1 MTDDKKSMRCMVYIS
16 FHKGEDTIRY
26 SFISHLSA
34 SLSRKGLISSSS
46 TLVDN
51 SSNETKIEKQSFK
64 AFVVVISEKYVLSA
78 ECLDELAEF
87 VDCQLRNN
95 QNVVVPVFYCIT
107 KSEVVHKSRLDI
119 LRDTF
124 PHEIYSAERVARWIG
139 SLKKMTDSYKPRM
152 DCGDCEF
159 VEEIAR
165 EVYEIM
171 FPTKRIGIYSSRL
184 LELENFLRKQPW
196 GGVRSI
202 GIWGMPGIGKTTLAK
217 AAFDQLSGDYEASC
231 FIKDFDK
238 EFHEKGL
245 YHLIKEY
252 YGETL
257 KEELEPKRVL
267 IVLDNVCKPLD
278 ADALLNGFDWFGPGS
293 LIVITSRDKQ
303 VFVQCGIDQIY
314 EVEGLNE
321 DEAKQLFSR
330 YAFGIDWRKKSLLDT
345 FSPYLM
351 PVIQYSSG
359 NPLALSLYG
368 KFLSHKKPM
377 ELETE
382 MLRLKQTPLP
392 SILEAFKSSYNT
404 LNENE
409 KTMFLDIACFF
420 NGENVDYVMQLFEGC
435 GFFPHVGIYVLV
447 EKCLVTI
454 LENKMQM
461 RNLIHVI
468 GKEISIEE
476 SVQLKSDFRLWDASI
491 IQTLLEDEETRSTG
505 KSKGV
510 EDIEAIFLDTSNLD
524 FFVKPYA
531 FKSMHNLRFL
541 KIYSSNPE
549 KHQGLRL
556 LKDLESLPNELR
568 LLHWED
574 YPLKSLPQDF
584 DPRHLVE
591 LNMPYSKLQKL
602 WGGTKNLKML
612 KTIKLCHSQELV
624 EINDFLSAQNIE
636 VIDLQGCTR
645 FQSFPASSHL
655 QHLRV
660 INLSGCVEIKSF
672 PEVPPNIE
680 ALYLSGISIRE
691 ILTSSV
697 RLSPQCRNCK
707 ELEKV
712 SSSNQDLDKLVCL
725 NPKDCLRV
733 QSLDF
738 LRVLDLSG
746 CLELEKIQCFPRN
759 LKELNLSETAIRE
772 IPSSV
777 SHLTALEVLDL
788 TKCKRLQHLP
798 MGMSNMVSL
807 VKLVLSGCS
816 KLGVI
821 QDLPTNLKYLY
832 LAETAIREVPSSICH
847 LTELVVFD
855 AKNCKNLQD
864 LPIGMGSLNSL
875 DMLTLSGCL
884 NLEVI
889 HDLPRNLKFLSLA
902 ETPIKKLPSSLEDLT
917 ELVSLD
923 LKDCKRLQH
932 LYLGLFKSIVTI
944 ELSGCSELEYVLGFS
959 LQDMVQRAH
968 IDGTDKVMLGGSP
981 PCHVM
986 LIWEK
991 WRTFHLI
998 ARDKSGSKCSLILMP
1013 FLATPYQSMLPSSLF
1028 SSFVSRMYAMVSL
1041 CLSNTYL
1048 LDIHIPQEIC
1058 YFPSLKSL
1066 DLSGNGF
1073 SKLPQSMKQL
1083 CKLESLTLT
1092 HCKNLKSLPELPQSL
1107 DLLNAHGCVSL
1118 KSIHMSFEQF
1128 PRHCTFSNCFNL
1140 SSDSVKKILD
1150 SSVSQM
1156 AREHTQKLIKAPI
1169 FSLSVPTSDGLK
1181 SITHLQRS
1189 SSVKIQLTP
1198 RIKTLM
1204 GFQISVV
1211 IAFWDES
1218 YNVSGIGIRCVCR
1231 WRNKKGVSRR
1241 LERVYD
1247 CWTPEE
1253 VIAQRV
1259 RKNHMFVFCDV
1270 SMHPGAADG
1279 NYLDLLNDLVV
1290 FEFVPVNDQNMVVDD
1305 SCTITEC
1312 GVDVITTET
1321 GRASHD
1327 LRRTSSVLDSMEL
1340 SSYVLPPYKKR
1351 KRILSG
1357 LEDIEMEY
1365 ERFILSETKQ
1375 GVAAHKSSLIHH
1387 QRNHVFLS
1395 FCEDVRRTFVSYLIK
1410 EFKWIGITAVH
1421 SQFKGG
1427 KSMSRHKVT
1436 QAIKESRVSV
1446 VILSRN
1452 YVSSSRCL
1460 NELVEILTWRE
1471 ETWGHRVVIPIYY
1484 EVNQSD
1490 VRNQT
1495 KTIGKDL
1502 MRNSLEKIEKME
1514 LRWMR
1519 ALTCIVDI
1527 VGESSQDWEDEGKMI
1542 EKIAVDVSN
1551 QVNVIESNGVGAMFI
1566 EEEGK
1571 DIENFKKSIW
1581 DELDGVRS
1589 IPGWLLSQGT
1599 IGLFLLILRS
1609 RSSHCNQGSIW

>member
-1 MTDDKKSMRCMVYIS
+1 MTDNKKSMRYMVYIS

-34 SLSRKGLISSSS
+34 SLRRKGLISSSK
-46 TLVDN
+46 
-51 SSNETKIEKQSFK
+51 ETRKDTQNIK

-78 ECLDELAEF
+78 ECLDELAEI
-87 VDCQLRNN
+87 VDCQLWND
-95 QNVVVPVFYCIT
+95 QNMVIPVFYCIT

-124 PHEIYSAERVARWIG
+124 PHESYSAERVARWIG
-139 SLKKMTDSYKPRM
+139 ALKKMTDSYKARM

-159 VEEIAR
+159 VEEIGR
-165 EVYEIM
+165 EVYENM

-184 LELENFLRKQPW
+184 LELENFISKQPW

-217 AAFDQLSGDYEASC
+217 AAFDQFSGDYEASC

-257 KEELEPKRVL
+257 QEELEPKRVL

-293 LIVITSRDKQ
+293 LIILTSRDKQ
-303 VFVQCGIDQIY
+303 VFVQCGINQIY

-330 YAFGIDWRKKSLLDT
+330 CGFGIDWRRKSGLET
-345 FSPYLM
+345 FAPYLM
-351 PVIQYSSG
+351 TVIQHSSG
-359 NPLALSLYG
+359 NPLALKLYG
-368 KFLSHKKPM
+368 KFLSHKKPK

-404 LNENE
+404 LNDKE

-420 NGENVDYVMQLFEGC
+420 KGENVDYVMQLFEGC
-435 GFFPHVGIYVLV
+435 GFFPHVGIHVLM

-454 LENKMQM
+454 LENKIQM
-461 RNLIHVI
+461 HNLIEVV
-468 GKEISIEE
+468 GREISNEE
-476 SVQLKSDFRLWDASI
+476 TVQFKRHFRLWDASI
-491 IQTLLEDEETRSTG
+491 IQPLLEDEETKSNG
-505 KSKGV
+505 ESKGV
-510 EDIEAIFLDTSNLD
+510 EDIEAIFLDISNLE
-524 FFVKPYA
+524 FLVKPNA
-531 FKSMHNLRFL
+531 FKNMHNLRFL
-541 KIYSSNPE
+541 KIYSSNSE
-549 KHQGLRL
+549 RHQGLCIR
-556 LKDLESLPNELR
+556 KAFESLPDELR

-574 YPLKSLPQDF
+574 FPLQSLPQDF
-584 DPRHLVE
+584 DPIHLVE

-612 KTIKLCHSQELV
+612 KTIKLCHSQDLV
-624 EINDFLSAQNIE
+624 EINDSLSALNIE

-660 INLSGCVEIKSF
+660 VNLSGCIEIKSF
-672 PEVPPNIE
+672 PEVPPNME
-680 ALYLSGISIRE
+680 ALYLSGTGIRE

-697 RLSPQCRNCK
+697 RLSSQCRNFQEMVK
-707 ELEKV
+707 FR
-712 SSSNQDLDKLVCL
+712 SSNQDLDKLVCL
-725 NPKDCLRV
+725 DPKDCLHV

-772 IPSSV
+772 MPSSI

-798 MGMSNMVSL
+798 MGMSNLTSL
-807 VKLVLSGCS
+807 VKLMLSGCS
-816 KLGVI
+816 KLGGI
-821 QDLPTNLKYLY
+821 QDLPANLKELY
-832 LAETAIREVPSSICH
+832 LAETAIKEVPSSICH

-855 AKNCKNLQD
+855 AKNCKKLQD
-864 LPIGMGSLNSL
+864 LPSGMGSLNSL

-902 ETPIKKLPSSLEDLT
+902 ETPIRKLPSSLEDLT

-932 LYLGLFKSIVTI
+932 LYLGLFKSIVRI
-944 ELSGCSELEYVLGFS
+944 ELSGCSELEYILGFS
-959 LQDMVQRAH
+959 LQDVVQRVH
-968 IDGTDKVMLGGSP
+968 IDGTDKVMLCGSP
-981 PCHVM
+981 PCNVM
-986 LIWEK
+986 LILEK
-991 WRTFHLI
+991 WRIFHLI
-998 ARDKSGSKCSLILMP
+998 ARNKSGSKCSLILMP
-1013 FLATPYQSMLPSSLF
+1013 FLATPYQSKLPSSLF
-1028 SSFVSRMYAMVSL
+1028 SPFVSRMYAMVSL
-1041 CLSNTYL
+1041 CLSNTYI
-1048 LDIHIPQEIC
+1048 LDIHIPQEMS
-1058 YFPSLKSL
+1058 YFPSLKAL

-1073 SKLPQSMKQL
+1073 SNLPQSMKQL
-1083 CKLESLTLT
+1083 CKLESLTLS
-1092 HCKNLKSLPELPQSL
+1092 HCKNLISLPELPQNL

-1118 KSIHMSFEQF
+1118 KSIQMSFEQF

-1150 SSVSQM
+1150 SSVAHM
-1156 AREHTQKLIKAPI
+1156 AREHNQKLIKAPV

-1181 SITHLQRS
+1181 SITRLQRS
-1189 SSVKIQLTP
+1189 SSLKIQLTP
-1198 RIKTLM
+1198 RIKTLL

-1211 IAFWDES
+1211 VAFWDDS
-1218 YNVSGIGIRCVCR
+1218 YNVAGTGIRCVCR

-1241 LERVYD
+1241 LERVFD

-1253 VIAQRV
+1253 FFAQRV

-1279 NYLDLLNDLVV
+1279 NDLDLLDDLVV
-1290 FEFVPVNDQNMVVDD
+1290 FEFFPVNGQNMLLDD

-1312 GVDVITTET
+1312 GVDVITAETEK
-1321 GRASHD
+1321 GS
-1327 LRRTSSVLDSMEL
+1327 RRSASVLDSMEI
-1340 SSYVLPPYKKR
+1340 SSYVLPLYKKR
-1351 KRILSG
+1351 KRSFS
-1357 LEDIEMEY
+1357 EDIEMEHQ
-1365 ERFILSETKQ
+1365 RLILSETKQ
-1375 GVAAHKSSLIHH
+1375 GLAPHKASFSSSSLIHH

-1395 FCEDVRRTFVSYLIK
+1395 FCEDVRRTFVTYLIK

-1421 SQFKGG
+1421 SQFTGG
-1427 KSMSRHKVT
+1427 KSMSRHEVT
-1436 QAIKESRVSV
+1436 HAIKESRVSV

-1471 ETWGHRVVIPIYY
+1471 ETWGHRVIIPIYY
-1484 EVNQSD
+1484 EVNPSD

-1502 MRNSLEKIEKME
+1502 MRNSLEKIEKIE

-1551 QVNVIESNGVGAMFI
+1551 QVNVTESNGVGAMFI
-1566 EEEGK
+1566 QEEGK
-1571 DIENFKKSIW
+1571 DIEKFKKSIW

-1589 IPGWLLSQGT
+1589 IPGWYMYVFSLIYLCLLT
-1599 IGLFLLILRS
+1599 LRS
-1609 RSSHCNQGSIW
+1609 RILV